1 MPWFA
6 PAAVGQAEAR
16 ALLRRYEDGKL
27 NVTVPGL
34 LYLELLNVAARQLR
48 WPGERLNELSGRL
61 EAIGFRT
68 AEPGLPGLPAIAKWA
83 GRGLTAYDAAYVAL
97 AEELEV
103 PLITV
108 DADILRTAGEIARPL
123 A

>member
-16 ALLRRYEDGKL
+16 ALLRRYEDGTL

-34 LYLELLNVAARQLR
+34 LYLEVLNVAARQLR
-48 WPGERLNELSGRL
+48 WPGGRLSELSLRL

-68 AEPGLPGLPAIAKWA
+68 AEPGLPAIAEWA

-97 AEELEV
+97 AEELGV
-103 PLITV
+103 PLITA
-108 DADILRTAGEIARPL
+108 DGDILRTARELARPL
-123 A
+123 V

>member
-16 ALLRRYEDGKL
+16 ALQQRYEDGHL
-27 NVTVPGL
+27 AVTVPRL

-48 WPGERLNELSGRL
+48 WPSDRLSELCDRL
-61 EAIGFRT
+61 ERIGFRT
-68 AEPGLPGLPAIAKWA
+68 AEPGLNAIAGWA
-83 GRGLTAYDAAYVAL
+83 GRGLTAYDATYVAL

-103 PLITV
+103 PLITA
-108 DADILRTAGEIARPL
+108 DGDILRRAGRVARPL
-123 A
+123 L